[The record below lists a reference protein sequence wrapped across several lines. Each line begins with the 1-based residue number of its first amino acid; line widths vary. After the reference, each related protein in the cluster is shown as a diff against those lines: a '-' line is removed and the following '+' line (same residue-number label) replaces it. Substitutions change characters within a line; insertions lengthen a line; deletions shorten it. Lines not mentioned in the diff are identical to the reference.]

1 MINGFEEIGWK
12 KANIYLHVYDEV
24 RNIRIANAGFS
35 PLFGGGGWLSRFLYY
50 WHKETSGIQIDVM
63 KIVQL

>member
-35 PLFGGGGWLSRFLYY
+35 PLFFGGGG
-50 WHKETSGIQIDVM
+50 IDIPVFCIIDTKKLPVYKLM